1 MAVRSVTPFDNFC
14 VIPRGLGFVWGFGG
28 KDGVFLA
35 GNGGGNSPICSF
47 LRNQPFK
54 LVKLLI
60 VVAADDVDVDDDDDD
75 DDDNLSALFMLITIE
90 GFHRSLYSSGNRVE
104 SKDFNDKLENLNQL
118 LNKLHL
124 SVQKLDENSQ
134 RWPIWQHHVESWN
147 DGLRVIENKLDLLK
161 RLEDEQQSQLQKIE
175 IIITA
180 GIDRKSQINP
190 QTDALHRSLLSDI
203 KNLFNR
209 ECNRERNQLSH
220 KLNNIMLHLQTG
232 DRDDEV
238 IKLNAKK
245 KNLNRVG
252 KVMLPS
258 GGVHCNNQSILN
270 FQKFKQL
277 HALAKRN
284 SKNLDNIMHSLADN
298 VHRQEEILSLL
309 HRSNNCCYAIT
320 NELTT
325 FTESSDVLL
334 KRIEKLLHNV
344 NDKFHSFDDDETKND
359 ENDQNSKEGEDEQ
372 DEEEFLSAEAS
383 TDGGS
388 GEEKYYKSTSDLED
402 IEFLRPLLKDCHE
415 LLEEMNSSGEPFFI
429 DGIYKFA
436 SLELNEAK
444 RDFNE
449 RYCIHSYENRTGWPW
464 TLIQHRG
471 PYEKQENFNR
481 SWSDYRNGFGSLTR
495 DFWFGNEFIHRL
507 VYENDYELR
516 IELEDFNGTQTWAEY
531 GVFRVDSEK
540 YNYNLLIGDYRGIA
554 PDAMKYH
561 NEMDFSTYDR
571 RNDNTKIDACC
582 SCALSYASGWWFDK

>member
-1 MAVRSVTPFDNFC
+1 MM
-14 VIPRGLGFVWGFGG
+14 
-28 KDGVFLA
+28 
-35 GNGGGNSPICSF
+35 
-47 LRNQPFK
+47 
-54 LVKLLI
+54 
-60 VVAADDVDVDDDDDD
+60 
-75 DDDNLSALFMLITIE
+75 LSALFMLIIIE
-90 GFHRSLYSSGNRVE
+90 GFHQSSLCTSGNSIE
-104 SKDFNDKLENLNQL
+104 GSKDLNIKLENLNQL

-124 SVQKLDENSQ
+124 SMQKLDENSQ

-147 DGLRVIENKLDLLK
+147 DGLRVIENKLNLLK

-175 IIITA
+175 IIINT
-180 GIDRKSQINP
+180 GIDRQAKSNS
-190 QTDALHRSLLSDI
+190 DALHRSLLSDI
-203 KNLFNR
+203 KNLFSR
-209 ECNRERNQLSH
+209 ECKERDQSHQSH
-220 KLNNIMLHLQTG
+220 KLNDIMRHLQII
-232 DRDDEV
+232 DM
-238 IKLNAKK
+238 
-245 KNLNRVG
+245 
-252 KVMLPS
+252 MLPS
-258 GGVHCNNQSILN
+258 TGGVHCNNNQSILY

-277 HALAKRN
+277 HSLAKRN
-284 SKNLDNIMHSLADN
+284 SKSLDNIMHNLADN
-298 VHRQEEILSLL
+298 VHRQEEIISLL
-309 HRSNNCCYAIT
+309 HRTNNYCYAIT

-344 NDKFHSFDDDETKND
+344 DNKFQND
-359 ENDQNSKEGEDEQ
+359 ENSKEGEDENEDEDE
-372 DEEEFLSAEAS
+372 DEEEQEFLSAEAS
-383 TDGGS
+383 TTDSGS
-388 GEEKYYKSTSDLED
+388 GEEKDYKRANDLED

-415 LLEEMNSSGEPFFI
+415 LLEEMNSSGESLFM

-436 SLELNEAK
+436 SLELNEVK

-449 RYCIHSYENRTGWPW
+449 RYCIYPYENRTGWPW

-471 PYEKQENFNR
+471 PYARQENFNR

-571 RNDNTKIDACC
+571 RNDNTVVDACC
-582 SCALSYASGWWFDK
+582 PCALSYASGWWFDNCAETNLNGIYHYTPLHHNYIGVIWESWHGDYSLRETRMMIRPKQINPDYNKEDP